1 MMTMQRRTL
10 LAAGA
15 AALAAPRLGAAQGLL
30 KATLR
35 LKWLPQTQFAGFYLA
50 LERGYYREAGLDLTI
65 NPGGPNLLTENL
77 VASGGE
83 QFGVS
88 GGTDSVFSA
97 REKGLPLVCV
107 GVTHQ
112 VTPFV
117 FAAKADGPVKTL
129 EDLRGRK
136 ATAWFTGAH
145 LVLFGMLASRGIA
158 KDAVSISPQQVSVTP
173 FVNGEV
179 DVIAATWYNELNVLK
194 ARLGGVEKLKLFVA
208 EDYGITVPRDTVIV
222 NEPFAQAN
230 PRAVEAFLRASI
242 RGWKASKAEPAA
254 ALEAVMKIAPTIDRA
269 HQTAMLPECLRLM
282 TAGAA
287 AQQGLFTIDT
297 TAVKKAH
304 DFFVEQK
311 VLAAPIDLAAAYQGQ
326 YLAAIPLAERLA

>member
-1 MMTMQRRTL
+1 MTTQRRTF

-15 AALAAPRLGAAQGLL
+15 AMLAAPRLGAAQALT

-97 REKGLPLVCV
+97 REKGLPIVCV

-129 EDLRGRK
+129 EDMRGRK

-145 LVLFGMLASRGIA
+145 LVLYGMLASRGIA
-158 KDAVSISPQQVSVTP
+158 KEAVNISPQQVSVTP

-179 DVIAATWYNELNVLK
+179 DVVAATWYNELNVLK
-194 ARLGGVEKLKLFVA
+194 ARLGGVEKMKLFVA
-208 EDYGITVPRDTVIV
+208 EDYGITVPRDTVIA
-222 NEPFAQAN
+222 NEAFAAAN
-230 PRAVEAFLRASI
+230 PGAVQAFLRASI
-242 RGWKASKAEPAA
+242 RGWKAAAATPAA
-254 ALEAVMKIAPTIDRA
+254 GVEAVMKIAPTIDRA
-269 HQTAMLPECLRLM
+269 HQEAMLPECLRLM
-282 TAGAA
+282 KAGAA
-287 AQQGLFTIDT
+287 AQHGLFAIDPV
-297 TAVKKAH
+297 AVKKAH
-304 DFFVEQK
+304 DFFVAQK
-311 VLAAPIDLAAAYQGQ
+311 VLAAPIDLAAAYQGK
-326 YLAAIPLAERLA
+326 YLEAIPLAERMA